1 MQHLRE
7 HVMSKDDKRQNK
19 DTAKSTHII
28 IWTTSSS
35 STHIYIY
42 IYIYRE
48 RERERERERGIYIYI
63 YIERERE
70 RERER
75 NTEQW
80 NLRNIGP
87 RLYKVVNEVDS
98 LYSGPLPLTYALRAF

>member
-1 MQHLRE
+1 
-7 HVMSKDDKRQNK
+7 MSKDDKRQNK

-42 IYIYRE
+42 
-48 RERERERERGIYIYI
+48 IYIYI

>member
-1 MQHLRE
+1 MIKGKIKTQRRVHTL
-7 HVMSKDDKRQNK
+7 SFGPLPLLLL
-19 DTAKSTHII
+19 
-28 IWTTSSS
+28 
-35 STHIYIY
+35 IY
-42 IYIYRE
+42 
-48 RERERERERGIYIYI
+48 IYIYI

>member
-42 IYIYRE
+42 
-48 RERERERERGIYIYI
+48 RERERERGIYIYI